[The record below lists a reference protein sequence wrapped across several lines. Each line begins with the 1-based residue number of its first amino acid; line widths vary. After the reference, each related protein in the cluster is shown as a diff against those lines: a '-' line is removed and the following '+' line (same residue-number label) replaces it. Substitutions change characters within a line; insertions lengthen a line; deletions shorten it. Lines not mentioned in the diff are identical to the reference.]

1 MWLILLAVA
10 STLVAKSGADN
21 VRAQYRHR
29 KTRYIAHS
37 RRRHPRWSPRRRVTA
52 AHWAASAYTAMEVL
66 HGFPSLRRGVRE
78 GWHAHRAARAEGRV
92 RHTRDIAE
100 YRRRYNAARSQAF
113 FDQVRARRAG
123 SGDADR
129 RGENAG
135 QGDVP
140 GVPGTSHRRVSPAQ
154 EPDVAG
160 TTRDTQA
167 PGGGYAPRRGG
178 HRPDGRAERKENDQ
192 MSEMTGEV
200 TGYEGVLATT
210 EEYKQ
215 RAQQERDQAAAQR
228 AEAAAMRQAA
238 ENLVDGMSAH
248 EVDAET
254 VAEAAEL
261 QEAADAAEA
270 SATAREQAADRLFA
284 AAETLARGL
293 QQRHGGLAEAHKSA
307 PVPAALR
314 GFYED

>member
-1 MWLILLAVA
+1 
-10 STLVAKSGADN
+10 
-21 VRAQYRHR
+21 
-29 KTRYIAHS
+29 
-37 RRRHPRWSPRRRVTA
+37 
-52 AHWAASAYTAMEVL
+52 
-66 HGFPSLRRGVRE
+66 
-78 GWHAHRAARAEGRV
+78 
-92 RHTRDIAE
+92 
-100 YRRRYNAARSQAF
+100 
-113 FDQVRARRAG
+113 
-123 SGDADR
+123 
-129 RGENAG
+129 
-135 QGDVP
+135 
-140 GVPGTSHRRVSPAQ
+140 
-154 EPDVAG
+154 
-160 TTRDTQA
+160 
-167 PGGGYAPRRGG
+167 
-178 HRPDGRAERKENDQ
+178 